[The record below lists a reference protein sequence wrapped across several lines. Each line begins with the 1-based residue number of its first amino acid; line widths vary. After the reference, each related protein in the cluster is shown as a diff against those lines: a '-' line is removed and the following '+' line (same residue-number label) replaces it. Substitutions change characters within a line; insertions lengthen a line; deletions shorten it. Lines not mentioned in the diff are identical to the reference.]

1 MVWKAGIKNIRGVS
15 KPDGLELRRLRRTQ
29 EMNTESVRRF
39 FAWCTVVNAAILL
52 LWFVLFLAAKGM
64 MIDISGRYFGVSEDK
79 AIWLNFAGIGFY
91 KLAILFFN
99 LAPYIA
105 LRIMAAR
112 K

>member
-1 MVWKAGIKNIRGVS
+1 
-15 KPDGLELRRLRRTQ
+15 
-29 EMNTESVRRF
+29 MNTESVRRF
-39 FAWCTVVNAAILL
+39 FAWCIVVNAVILL
-52 LWFVLFLAAKGM
+52 LWIVLYLTAKGM
-64 MIDISGRYFGVSEDK
+64 MIDISGHLFGVTEDK
-79 AIWLNFAGIGFY
+79 AVWLNFAGIGFY

>member
-1 MVWKAGIKNIRGVS
+1 
-15 KPDGLELRRLRRTQ
+15 
-29 EMNTESVRRF
+29 MNTESVRLF
-39 FAWCTVVNAAILL
+39 FAWCTVINAVILL
-52 LWFVLFLAAKGM
+52 VWIVLYLAAKGM
-64 MIDISGRYFGVSEDK
+64 LIDISGRFFGVSEDK
-79 AIWLNFAGIGFY
+79 AVWLNFAGLGFY

>member
-1 MVWKAGIKNIRGVS
+1 
-15 KPDGLELRRLRRTQ
+15 
-29 EMNTESVRRF
+29 MNTESVRRF
-39 FAWCTVVNAAILL
+39 FAWCTVVNFAILL
-52 LWFVLFLAAKGM
+52 LWFVLFLGAKGM
-64 MIDISGRYFGVSEDK
+64 MVEMSGRFFGVSEER
-79 AIWLNFAGIGFY
+79 AVWLNFAGIGLY